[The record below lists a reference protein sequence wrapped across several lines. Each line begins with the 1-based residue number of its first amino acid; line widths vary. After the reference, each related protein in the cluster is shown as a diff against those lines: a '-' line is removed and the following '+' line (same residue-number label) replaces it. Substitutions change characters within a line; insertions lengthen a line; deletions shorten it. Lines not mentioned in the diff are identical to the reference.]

1 MKNQGYRYD
10 PSSAVA
16 NTTGAPPTPP
26 PTYTPSGTT
35 FTSSG
40 GGSSSSG
47 TGGFTSS
54 GSGSSGFGI
63 TGGSF
68 GTGFDETTDFPD
80 WLQNQDMHE
89 LENEYENLD
98 FNIGP
103 MVKPIRRLANA
114 QYSNALQQGAGAAD
128 EAIARAFQTGIVGP
142 INTSMISAQT
152 AMPALLAKLGA
163 EKDIAGLRIQNMY
176 KEQEAKAA
184 LAAQIATMRQNYVN
198 TMAQFAL
205 GEDKLSLD
213 AQLGFG
219 ALDIQRDQLDFQM
232 QQYDDRQSAQPTY
245 GELANIMAGYNG
257 AMGSPQSLSYWQQFG
272 AGLGEFADQPVAISF
287 GGAASPSGSSAAP
300 SYVPQ
305 DGWWSAQ

>member
-1 MKNQGYRYD
+1 MKNQGYKYD
-10 PSSAVA
+10 PNSAVV
-16 NTTGAPPTPP
+16 NTTTPTPP
-26 PTYTPSGTT
+26 TQPPPYTPSGTT

-40 GGSSSSG
+40 GSGSSGGGFTASGSSS
-47 TGGFTSS
+47 
-54 GSGSSGFGI
+54 GSTGFGI
-63 TGGSF
+63 TGGGFTS
-68 GTGFDETTDFPD
+68 GFDETSDFPD

-89 LENEYENLD
+89 LEDEYQNLD

-114 QYSNALQQGAGAAD
+114 QYSNALQQGANAAD

-152 AMPALLAKLGA
+152 AMPALLAKMGA

-176 KEQEAKAA
+176 KEQEARAA

-198 TMAQFAL
+198 TMAQYAL

-272 AGLGEFADQPVAISF
+272 SGLGEFADDPVAISF
-287 GGAASPSGSSAAP
+287 GGAASPSTSP
-300 SYVPQ
+300 PPYTPE
-305 DGWWSAQ
+305 DGWWASR